1 MRNLGSIR
9 KAVVLSLTLLATTS
23 QVFAASVSLNP
34 AADAFVATGSSG
46 ALANNNYGSAGS
58 LALSAAALSKGEFQ
72 SVLRFDSS
80 TAKTTFD
87 ALYGPGAWTL
97 QSITLQLSASTVN
110 NAIFNANAAGSF
122 NIGWLQNDSWTEGTG
137 TPNAPG
143 ASGIT
148 YNSLL
153 GTFTTPGADEA
164 LGRFSYN
171 GASTGTFTYSLGLS
185 GGFWSDTTAGNLVSL
200 RLTAADNVV
209 SFLSSSVQFGTAANR
224 PLLTITAIPEP
235 STLSLLALCGGTLAL
250 FVRRKSRA

>member
-1 MRNLGSIR
+1 MPVARFQKIILPLRNLGSIR
-9 KAVVLSLTLLATTS
+9 KAVVLSLTLLAAAS

-72 SVLRFDSS
+72 SVLRFDTS

-143 ASGIT
+143 AS
-148 YNSLL
+148 
-153 GTFTTPGADEA
+153 
-164 LGRFSYN
+164 
-171 GASTGTFTYSLGLS
+171 TGTFTYSLGLS
-185 GGFWSDTTAGNLVSL
+185 GGFWSDTAAGNLVSL